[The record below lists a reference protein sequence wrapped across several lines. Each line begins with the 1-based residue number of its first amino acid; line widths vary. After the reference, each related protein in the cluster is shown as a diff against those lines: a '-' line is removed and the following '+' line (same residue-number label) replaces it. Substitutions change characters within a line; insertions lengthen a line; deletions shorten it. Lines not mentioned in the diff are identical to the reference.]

1 MEKLRDAKRKIKYF
15 LPPALRETRA
25 SSHFSSTLP
34 PFLLLLLFL
43 SSSSSS
49 LPLSCNGATD
59 HKVEAR
65 VKMER
70 VFRALPRS
78 EQGVS
83 LKPFIKK
90 ASYFFQN
97 FQNSSCSW
105 EVLASPTLYL
115 CVVQSTKCD
124 PTCVSQKRRSRK
136 SPPSRLFRWTSLPYV
151 RETSKNCLHFPT
163 LVFPKRAVVS

>member
-34 PFLLLLLFL
+34 PFLLLLLLFL

-59 HKVEAR
+59 HKIAAR

-83 LKPFIKK
+83 LKPSKK
-90 ASYFFQN
+90 SFLKNFFQN
-97 FQNSSCSW
+97 IQNSSCSW
-105 EVLASPTLYL
+105 EVLTSLTLYL

-136 SPPSRLFRWTSLPYV
+136 SPPSRLSDGPVSLMYERRRKTASIFRRRCSQ
-151 RETSKNCLHFPT
+151 NGQ
-163 LVFPKRAVVS
+163 

>member
-1 MEKLRDAKRKIKYF
+1 MEKLRYAKRKIKYF
-15 LPPALRETRA
+15 LPPASRETRA

-34 PFLLLLLFL
+34 PFLLLLLLLFL

-59 HKVEAR
+59 HKIAAR

-83 LKPFIKK
+83 LKPSKK
-90 ASYFFQN
+90 SFVLFPKFTKFFL
-97 FQNSSCSW
+97 FLGGPCFTDF
-105 EVLASPTLYL
+105 VP
-115 CVVQSTKCD
+115 VRSTKYEM
-124 PTCVSQKRRSRK
+124 RSHLR
-136 SPPSRLFRWTSLPYV
+136 
-151 RETSKNCLHFPT
+151 
-163 LVFPKRAVVS
+163 FPKAEE